1 MGNRPAAAAD
11 PIGRGGIG
19 EIHLLRQTANPK
31 ELSRFWEPSLSSK
44 VLIALDFF
52 LALVVGIFLVGLG
65 RRAHPDLRHAWRAT
79 EIAALFCFLAD
90 WALLAALPFLQRS
103 YGQVGSSLLLIS
115 GLRWIFFI
123 PAFLLLIQRKP
134 FKLHAITILAVLVFL
149 QAALFAFELDGFYIE
164 PFRLTVTDLPV
175 RAPAFLPDRP
185 LRILQISDLHVER
198 ITQRE
203 RDMLARTDSL
213 HPDIIVLTGDYTNS
227 SYTKDPLTLQE
238 TRQVLSQLHAPS
250 GVYAVNGNVDPP
262 ATMST
267 LFDGLANI
275 RVLNNEV
282 LPLSLPGGTI
292 YLIGVTMGRSSGP
305 DEQVLRSLLTNLP
318 KDTYSILLYHTSE
331 IIGTA
336 ASGDVNLYLSGHT
349 HGGQVRLPL
358 YGALF
363 TDTAFGK
370 KYEMGA
376 YNIGST
382 TLYVSRGIGMAG
394 GLLPRMRFLCPP
406 ELAVFELGK

>member
-1 MGNRPAAAAD
+1 M
-11 PIGRGGIG
+11 
-19 EIHLLRQTANPK
+19 
-31 ELSRFWEPSLSSK
+31 
-44 VLIALDFF
+44 LIALDFF
-52 LALVVGIFLVGLG
+52 LALIVGIFLVRLG
-65 RRAHPDLRHAWRAT
+65 RRARPELQPAWRAI
-79 EIAALFCFLAD
+79 EIAALFCFLVD
-90 WALLAALPFLQRS
+90 WGLLAALPILQRS
-103 YGQVGSSLLLIS
+103 YGQVGPSLLLIS

-123 PAFLLLIQRKP
+123 PAFFLLQRKP
-134 FKLHAITILAVLVFL
+134 LKLHAITILAILVFL

-175 RAPAFLPDRP
+175 QAPAFLPNRP
-185 LRILQISDLHVER
+185 LRILQISDLHIER

-203 RDMLARTDSL
+203 RDMLAQTDSL

-227 SYTKDPLTLQE
+227 SYTNDPLTLHE
-238 TRQVLSQLHAPS
+238 TRQILAQLHAPY

-262 ATMST
+262 ATMSI

-275 RVLNNEV
+275 RVLNNEI

-292 YLIGVTMGRSSGP
+292 YFIGVTMGRSSGP
-305 DEQVLRSLLTNLP
+305 DEQVLKTLLNSLPTN
-318 KDTYSILLYHTSE
+318 TYRILLYHTSE

-336 ASGDVNLYLSGHT
+336 ASGGVDLYLSGHT

-370 KYEMGA
+370 KYEMGP
-376 YNIGST
+376 YNIKST

-394 GLLPRMRFLCPP
+394 GMLPRIRFLCPP
-406 ELAVFELGK
+406 ELTMFELGK